1 MSSYR
6 QPERRSKAKAK
17 AQNKRVG
24 AGAPILF
31 LFQKSSVHHREERV
45 INVLTYNNIM
55 LRHIN
60 QNNLHMSILFR
71 TFVIEKISNN
81 NQNRS
86 GMKDEKNWRVEVY
99 NVEMATVVITEWF
112 DEFQEACN
120 YAEREQRD
128 DLTYGDENCYQYN
141 IQYVSAEK

>member
-1 MSSYR
+1 
-6 QPERRSKAKAK
+6 
-17 AQNKRVG
+17 
-24 AGAPILF
+24 
-31 LFQKSSVHHREERV
+31 
-45 INVLTYNNIM
+45 
-55 LRHIN
+55 
-60 QNNLHMSILFR
+60 MSILFR

-86 GMKDEKNWRVEVY
+86 GMKNEKNWRVEVY

-141 IQYVSAEK
+141 IQYVSVE

>member
-1 MSSYR
+1 V
-6 QPERRSKAKAK
+6 KAIVK
-17 AQNKRVG
+17 NERVG

-31 LFQKSSVHHREERV
+31 LPQKGSSHQLGIRA

-60 QNNLHMSILFR
+60 LNNFHMSILFC

-86 GMKDEKNWRVEVY
+86 GMKNEKNWRVEVY
-99 NVEMATVVITEWF
+99 NVEMATVVITERF

-141 IQYVSAEK
+141 IQYVSAE

>member
-1 MSSYR
+1 
-6 QPERRSKAKAK
+6 
-17 AQNKRVG
+17 
-24 AGAPILF
+24 
-31 LFQKSSVHHREERV
+31 
-45 INVLTYNNIM
+45 
-55 LRHIN
+55 
-60 QNNLHMSILFR
+60 MSILFC

-86 GMKDEKNWRVEVY
+86 GMKNEKNWRVEVY

-128 DLTYGDENCYQYN
+128 DLTYGDENSYQYN
-141 IQYVSAEK
+141 IQYVSAE

>member
-1 MSSYR
+1 
-6 QPERRSKAKAK
+6 
-17 AQNKRVG
+17 
-24 AGAPILF
+24 
-31 LFQKSSVHHREERV
+31 
-45 INVLTYNNIM
+45 M

-60 QNNLHMSILFR
+60 QNNLHMSILFS

-86 GMKDEKNWRVEVY
+86 GMKNEKNWRVEVY

-141 IQYVSAEK
+141 IQYVSAE